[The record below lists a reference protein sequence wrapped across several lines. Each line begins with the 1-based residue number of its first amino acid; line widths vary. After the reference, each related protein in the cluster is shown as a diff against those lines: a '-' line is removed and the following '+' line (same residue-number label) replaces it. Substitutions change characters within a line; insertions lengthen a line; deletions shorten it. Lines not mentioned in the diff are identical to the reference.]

1 MASDVTTL
9 PYPGFPTDLQ
19 PQFMT
24 LLTMCRGQ
32 SVVTETV
39 FESRMRHG
47 TPLTAPATPT
57 GPVVVLSQYVCGC
70 HNMCG
75 CHSMCGCH

>member
-1 MASDVTTL
+1 MLSTEKAMPVFCHLQISCSQISRSSNMTTL

-24 LLTMCRGQ
+24 LLTTCAGEGI
-32 SVVTETV
+32 VEETV

-47 TPLTAPATPT
+47 KSLAT
-57 GPVVVLSQYVCGC
+57 
-70 HNMCG
+70 
-75 CHSMCGCH
+75 